1 MKFKFRLQSV
11 YDLRQHLESEQKD
24 ALTAAQQKLNEL
36 VAAREE
42 LNGRFDLWSK
52 KYLALAREGM
62 SPIDAVRIGKYLDDL
77 GKGIMLASRQVEK
90 QEAEVEKERLLL
102 IEKMKDR
109 KTMESLY
116 DKQNERFIYDEG
128 KKDEK
133 EIEDLISSRR

>member
-36 VAAREE
+36 IAAREE

-109 KTMESLY
+109 KAMESLY
-116 DKQNERFIYDEG
+116 DKQNERFLYDEG